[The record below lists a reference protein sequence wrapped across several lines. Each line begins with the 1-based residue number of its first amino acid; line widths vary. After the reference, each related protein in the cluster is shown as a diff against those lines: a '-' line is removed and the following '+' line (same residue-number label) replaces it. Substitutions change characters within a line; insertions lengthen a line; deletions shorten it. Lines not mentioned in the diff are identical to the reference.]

1 MVPGELQMK
10 LGLLVDNLGASQ
22 LSYYIGKNVNGY
34 LEENPESD
42 IVCYYDSF
50 ERNCVNNNFA
60 TANIIEAWSQS
71 GAMIATSEN
80 TASKLATF
88 IGTRNKFF
96 YIWDIVYYLKRFAG
110 RKYVDT
116 FTTGSI
122 YSNKN
127 LKLICRSESHAKI
140 IENNFNRKV
149 EYIVDNL
156 NMHKMME
163 IVNNE
168 S

>member
-1 MVPGELQMK
+1 MMK
-10 LGLLVDNLGASQ
+10 IGFLVDNLGASQ
-22 LSYYIGKNVNGY
+22 LSYYLGRNVNNY
-34 LEENPESD
+34 LEENPSSD

-60 TANIIEAWSQS
+60 TVNMIEGWNQS

-80 TASKLATF
+80 TANKLSSF

-96 YIWDIVYYLKRFAG
+96 YIWDIVYYLKRFSG

-116 FTTGSI
+116 FTADSI
-122 YSNKN
+122 YSNKD
-127 LKLICRSESHAKI
+127 LKLICRSKTHAEI
-140 IENNFNRKV
+140 IKNNFNREV

-156 NMHKMME
+156 NIHQ
-163 IVNNE
+163 IVEVIGNE
-168 S
+168 LK